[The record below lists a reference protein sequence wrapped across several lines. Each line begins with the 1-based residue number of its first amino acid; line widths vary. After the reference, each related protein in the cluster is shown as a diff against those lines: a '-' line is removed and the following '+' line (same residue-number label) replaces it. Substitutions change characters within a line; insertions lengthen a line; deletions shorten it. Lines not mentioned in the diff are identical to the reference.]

1 MTNVSFADHVALEER
16 VKALEDEMC
25 RRAPEHPLV
34 AGFNRFRAEA
44 TRREEARREQ
54 AE

>member
-1 MTNVSFADHVALEER
+1 MTNVSISEHKALEER

-34 AGFNRFRAEA
+34 AGFNRFRDEA
-44 TRREEARREQ
+44 NRREEARRE